1 MDEIGKRN
9 RVRMWR
15 WDCFN
20 DGIMGADESECLLC
34 RRFLTFIMRII
45 VIRIVQGAF
54 KTIQI
59 EVVVI
64 QIQSI
69 TRKLDNAIA
78 K

>member
-1 MDEIGKRN
+1 MNEIRKRN

-15 WDCFN
+15 WDCLN
-20 DGIMGADESECLLC
+20 DGIMGSDGSECLHWS
-34 RRFLTFIMRII
+34 RFLTFIMSII

-54 KTIQI
+54 KMLQI